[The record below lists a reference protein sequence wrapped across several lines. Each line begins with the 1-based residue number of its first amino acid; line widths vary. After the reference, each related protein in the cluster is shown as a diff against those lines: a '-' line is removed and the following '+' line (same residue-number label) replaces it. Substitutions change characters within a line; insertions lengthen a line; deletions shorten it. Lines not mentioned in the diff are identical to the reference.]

1 MTNKLLMPQYR
12 VENALNKASDTAYI
26 FATLKEKLKSL
37 IESRD
42 KRINDSGGSLSPTW
56 IFLSFFF
63 MLSAVGCAIF
73 GAFNAKTAIAGLVD
87 PMGEG
92 IINPKIL
99 IIIGVSIS
107 IAGMLFGHMI
117 YEGIAD
123 GFTTD
128 RYTGSKIPN
137 SKLWY
142 SVIGIIAACIYIG
155 TQFYIVK
162 TAGQG
167 AELKEGSG
175 INHLPYVIVC
185 ISLIE
190 LLIGALVLNR
200 VSFYLLIFILTLAII
215 KTLRKMN
222 SSARI
227 TNTNY
232 REYLRFLDAYNHEN
246 PKNTIQS
253 EGNSNI
259 RIAIA
264 HYSGINLQENGQA
277 NRKQEQVPQQVSS
290 NKKIL
295 PVSSTENIS
304 GEIGPQQED
313 NSQINNFLD
322 DTVDNDLTV

>member
-1 MTNKLLMPQYR
+1 MTNTLLMPKYR
-12 VENALNKASDTAYI
+12 VENTFNKSADSALI
-26 FATLKEKLKSL
+26 FAALKEKLKRL
-37 IESRD
+37 NESRD
-42 KRINDSGGSLSPTW
+42 KRINESGGSLSPTW

-73 GAFNAKTAIAGLVD
+73 GAFNAKSAIAGLVD

-99 IIIGVSIS
+99 ILIGASIS
-107 IAGMLFGHMI
+107 VAGMLFGHII

-128 RYTGSKIPN
+128 PHTGSKIPN

-200 VSFYLLIFILTLAII
+200 VSFYLLILILSIVII

-222 SSARI
+222 SSARE
-227 TNTNY
+227 TNMNY

-290 NKKIL
+290 NKEIL
-295 PVSSTENIS
+295 PVRSTDIIS
-304 GEIGPQQED
+304 GEIGAKQED
-313 NSQINNFLD
+313 NSQVDNFLD